1 MMSPLPRV
9 RITLVRHGQSTWNER
24 SLIQGQNDQAELTPQ
39 GREEALAVA
48 ETLKSVGFT
57 HIISSD
63 LQRAR
68 ETAAII
74 ATVLELNVSDDIRLR
89 ERCFGALEGQPLS
102 LLDPAS
108 SGISNGVLLDPDAR
122 PTGGESFRDVVE
134 RAGSFLDET
143 LDSLGDARILVAT
156 HGGTIRALHA
166 YVEDTPLEGLSMMG
180 VGNCSVWD
188 LIPVPTPGA

>member
-1 MMSPLPRV
+1 MTSPPPNARV
-9 RITLVRHGQSTWNER
+9 TLVRHGQSTWNER
-24 SLIQGQNDQAELTPQ
+24 GLIQGQNDDAVLTTQ
-39 GREEALAVA
+39 GEREALFVA

-63 LQRAR
+63 LRRAR

-74 ATVLELNVSDDIRLR
+74 ATVLELEVSEDSRLR
-89 ERCFGALEGQPLS
+89 ERCFGSLESQPLR

-108 SGISNGVLLDPDAR
+108 SGITNGVLLDPDAR
-122 PTGGESFRDVVE
+122 TEGGESFRDLVN
-134 RAGSFLDET
+134 RAGSFLDDT
-143 LDSLGDARILVAT
+143 LDLWADSRLLVAT

-166 YVEDTPLEGLSMMG
+166 YVQDSPLEGLSMVG